1 MIIERGTV
9 MNTSMI
15 LRALANGV
23 NPDTGEL
30 LNRSSFNDNQYEK
43 ARKTRALEHMTD
55 NYSMF

>member
-1 MIIERGTV
+1 